1 MADAYIGN
9 LTSISNKSA
18 STLYTV
24 TNTQCANYSFVLIS
38 VFYLNLLLIYGTLLH
53 YGSRKCLYTGLA
65 LCGLYIGWLYTG
77 LALCQYT
84 PFGYTQG

>member
-1 MADAYIGN
+1 VQADGQNSPA
-9 LTSISNKSA
+9 
-18 STLYTV
+18 YTV
-24 TNTQCANYSFVLIS
+24 YSKIWHHCNDVVGLFIEKGEFHHFTV
-38 VFYLNLLLIYGTLLH
+38 
-53 YGSRKCLYTGLA
+53 RKCLYTGLA

>member
-1 MADAYIGN
+1 MKCHYDVLGLAKDCSDEDIK
-9 LTSISNKSA
+9 KSYRKLA
-18 STLYTV
+18 LQWHPGKDTLM
-24 TNTQCANYSFVLIS
+24 SLVL
-38 VFYLNLLLIYGTLLH
+38 G
-53 YGSRKCLYTGLA
+53 RKCLYTGLA